1 MAFELRG
8 INEFLRLPE
17 QAADMR
23 PDLRQ
28 AMRQACYAVSNVHG
42 IGEVEMPIIPVGQI
56 PGVRGRFVHTGD
68 IARRIDLG
76 VDSWRPE
83 MMAAHEIGHFIDW
96 SALPGDKYA
105 SQRITTPSMRALIRR
120 IQVSETWAALQGLPD
135 EDRRQLS
142 ALQEL
147 FACSYAQWIAMR
159 SGNRRM
165 REQID
170 LGLASPTVTR
180 RLLQWDYVDFL
191 PIAEALDSLFEERG
205 WLVNEPREYRTTSPG
220 GQ

>member
-1 MAFELRG
+1 
-8 INEFLRLPE
+8 
-17 QAADMR
+17 
-23 PDLRQ
+23 
-28 AMRQACYAVSNVHG
+28 
-42 IGEVEMPIIPVGQI
+42 
-56 PGVRGRFVHTGD
+56 
-68 IARRIDLG
+68 
-76 VDSWRPE
+76 
-83 MMAAHEIGHFIDW
+83 
-96 SALPGDKYA
+96 
-105 SQRITTPSMRALIRR
+105 
-120 IQVSETWAALQGLPD
+120 
-135 EDRRQLS
+135 
-142 ALQEL
+142 
-147 FACSYAQWIAMR
+147 MR